1 MYNLNFFLCQVE
13 LKKKKACKKLGTCIV
28 QIKYFC
34 LDFFSLNRSSRRHFY
49 YVVKIAVGKTNL
61 PVFKMY
67 LNLDPFLEGFIIC
80 SIIYLINKPGFLS
93 LLIPMTMTISL
104 IH

>member
-1 MYNLNFFLCQVE
+1 MYKLNFFMSGRV
-13 LKKKKACKKLGTCIV
+13 KKKACKKLGTCIV

-61 PVFKMY
+61 PVF
-67 LNLDPFLEGFIIC
+67 LEKLFR
-80 SIIYLINKPGFLS
+80 
-93 LLIPMTMTISL
+93 
-104 IH
+104 